1 MKCRTTTAVKPDGQV
16 EIEREGEQG
25 ASMLEY
31 ALLAA
36 LIAVVCILAI
46 TFLGRQ
52 ACVSFSRVG
61 SSMSGSNG

>member
-1 MKCRTTTAVKPDGQV
+1 MNEEIKNLEVIEAVNEEK
-16 EIEREGEQG
+16 G

-52 ACVSFSRVG
+52 ACLTFSSVG
-61 SSMSGSNG
+61 SSMAGG

>member
-1 MKCRTTTAVKPDGQV
+1 MMNEEIKNV
-16 EIEREGEQG
+16 EVIEAGKQEEKG

-52 ACVSFSRVG
+52 ACIAFSAVG
-61 SSMSGSNG
+61 SSMSGANG